1 MMSGVVGHDAP
12 LAERLFDSI
21 ETPEQQ
27 AVAAEILHRHFTDID
42 PRQRKAERY
51 RKFLPPEDDVASDEE
66 EDS

>member
-1 MMSGVVGHDAP
+1 MMPRVVGHDVA

-21 ETPEQQ
+21 GTPEQR
-27 AVAAEILHRHFTDID
+27 AVAAEILYRYFTDID

-51 RKFLPPEDDVASDEE
+51 RKFLPEDDDASDEE